1 MFFVKMISRLPLGVL
16 YIFSDFLFIIS
27 YYLLRY
33 RRRIVWKNLTKAFP
47 EKEKIELRKIEREFY
62 LNLCDYA
69 VETLKLLTINEEELL
84 KRVRFKNP
92 EEAIKHLKHG
102 QSVLCLASHQ
112 FNWEWLM
119 VCASIAYSAPI
130 DFVYQSVHNKF
141 FDNLSLMI
149 RTRFG
154 AHPVRRDGVARESIR
169 RNKITRGVAIMAD
182 QYPGYGRDKKYQ
194 ATFLNQ
200 NTVFFYG
207 VNQLAQLT
215 QYPAFFHQVRKIKR
229 GYYEATLE
237 QISQPPYAK
246 NSDELIENYV
256 KAVEKMIREEPAGW
270 LWSHDRWKTR
280 HLTRA

>member
-92 EEAIKHLKHG
+92 EEAITHLKQG

-280 HLTRA
+280 HLTQA

>member
-92 EEAIKHLKHG
+92 EEAITHLKQG

>member
-92 EEAIKHLKHG
+92 EEAITHLKQG

-237 QISQPPYAK
+237 QISQPPYTK

-280 HLTRA
+280 HLTQA